1 MDTNVGNLYTVK
13 KLKVNNFTTP
23 INNKHSYPMKNLLLI
38 CLLLS
43 QLLVLT
49 ACNDDEKDELYEDN
63 MQEQPQ
69 PEIPSEDADKEEDN
83 EPMGNNIIR
92 LKIGSHNLSATLA
105 DNSSATALKQLL
117 ANGDITI
124 TMEDYGN
131 MEKVGP
137 LGTSLPRNDERIT
150 TEPGDLILYQGNSF
164 VIYYAPNTWSVT
176 RLGKINHITAGALLS
191 ILGSGND
198 IVALSLD

>member
-1 MDTNVGNLYTVK
+1 MSVIYIQSK
-13 KLKVNNFTTP
+13 KLKVNNFTIP

-49 ACNDDEKDELYEDN
+49 ACNDDEKDELYKDN

-124 TMEDYGN
+124 AMEDYGN

-164 VIYYAPNTWSVT
+164 VIYYAPNTWSFT
-176 RLGKINHITAGALLS
+176 RLGKINNITAGELIS
-191 ILGSGND
+191 ILGRGN
-198 IVALSLD
+198 VSVTLSLD